1 MTPVMSVSSV
11 KPKPNNEPEDRM
23 ANILKLKEKVA
34 QLKLDSAA
42 SLAETFKLPEISKPR
57 SRANSSHKVKSPK

>member
-1 MTPVMSVSSV
+1 MTPVMSVNSV

-34 QLKLDSAA
+34 QLKLDSA

>member
-1 MTPVMSVSSV
+1 MTPVMSVNSV

-34 QLKLDSAA
+34 
-42 SLAETFKLPEISKPR
+42 
-57 SRANSSHKVKSPK
+57 